1 MSRGR
6 PPLEDI
12 RKHFEKIAEVDG
24 RGQKT
29 PRQKCNYCGNDTVD
43 LIDRLKDHLIKCK
56 RLPYNLKDSLS
67 LITSKNQTNI
77 SDPTSPEEQSFDK
90 IDADKKLAKFFY
102 STGINDRVKKLVAL
116 YQNLR
121 VRKEI
126 SEDIW
131 FENDE
136 N

>member
-12 RKHFEKIAEVDG
+12 RKHFEKVTEV
-24 RGQKT
+24 
-29 PRQKCNYCGNDTVD
+29 
-43 LIDRLKDHLIKCK
+43 
-56 RLPYNLKDSLS
+56 
-67 LITSKNQTNI
+67 
-77 SDPTSPEEQSFDK
+77 EEQILQINFLLWLAGSFQFQLLQPLLNGFRF
-90 IDADKKLAKFFY
+90 IHSKLRACLN
-102 STGINDRVKKLVAL
+102 NDRVKKLVAL

-121 VRKEI
+121 IRKEI

-131 FENDE
+131 FEDDE